1 MRKRGY
7 TAWGTALAAAVLGAP
22 VAAAAGDRA
31 GEGAGGGQQE
41 CRRAFDHAVWEDM
54 DSYNKRDAAR
64 YRAIIHRDMVT
75 VGRKGNLYIGYDA
88 NVNPVLEQFKVPYEF
103 SMPWT
108 VTHTVVEDCKMG
120 FAILDAHYL
129 EPSHGIDRH
138 YTISLTLVR
147 EHGRWQVV
155 KDTVTEVVA

>member
-1 MRKRGY
+1 MRKWGH
-7 TAWGTALAAAVLGAP
+7 AAVGTALAAAAIAVP
-22 VAAAAGDRA
+22 VTASA
-31 GEGAGGGQQE
+31 GEQGGPSCQ
-41 CRRAFDHAVWEDM
+41 RAFDHAVWEDM

-75 VGRKGNLYIGYDA
+75 VGRKGNLYLGYDA
-88 NVNPVLEQFKVPYEF
+88 NVNPVLEQFKVPYEY

-108 VTHTVVEDCKMG
+108 VVHTVVENCQMG

-129 EPSHGIDRH
+129 EPAHGIDRH

-147 EHGRWQVV
+147 DRGRWQVV
-155 KDTVTEVVA
+155 KDTVTDVVP

>member
-1 MRKRGY
+1 MRKWGY
-7 TAWGTALAAAVLGAP
+7 AALGTALVATVLGAP
-22 VAAAAGDRA
+22 AAAAGDQA
-31 GEGAGGGQQE
+31 GEGQQQ

-75 VGRKGNLYIGYDA
+75 VGRRGNLYIGYDA
-88 NVNPVLEQFKVPYEF
+88 NVTPVVEQQFKVPYEYA
-103 SMPWT
+103 MPWT

-147 EHGRWQVV
+147 DHGRWQVV
-155 KDTVTEVVA
+155 KDTVTDVVA

>member
-1 MRKRGY
+1 MRRWGY
-7 TAWGTALAAAVLGAP
+7 AALGTTLVAAVLGTP
-22 VAAAAGDRA
+22 AAAATDAAGD
-31 GEGAGGGQQE
+31 GQRQ
-41 CRRAFDHAVWEDM
+41 CRQAFDHAVWEDM

-75 VGRKGNLYIGYDA
+75 VGRRGQVIIGYDA
-88 NVNPVLEQFKVPYEF
+88 NVDPVLEQFKVPYEF

-120 FAILDAHYL
+120 YAILDAHYL
-129 EPSHGIDRH
+129 EPSHGVDRH
-138 YTISLTLVR
+138 FTISLTLVR

-155 KDTVTEVVA
+155 KDTVTDVVS

>member
-1 MRKRGY
+1 MRKWGY
-7 TAWGTALAAAVLGAP
+7 AALGTALVAAVLGTP
-22 VAAAAGDRA
+22 VASAAGDQA
-31 GEGAGGGQQE
+31 AGGQQE

-75 VGRKGNLYIGYDA
+75 VGRRGNVIIGYDA

-108 VTHTVVEDCKMG
+108 VTHTVVEDCRMG
-120 FAILDAHYL
+120 YAILDAHYL

-138 YTISLTLVR
+138 FTISLTLVR
-147 EHGRWQVV
+147 DHGRWQVV
-155 KDTVTEVVA
+155 KDTVTDVVA

>member
-1 MRKRGY
+1 MRKWGY
-7 TAWGTALAAAVLGAP
+7 AALGTALVATVLGP
-22 VAAAAGDRA
+22 PAAAAGDQA
-31 GEGAGGGQQE
+31 GEQ

-75 VGRKGNLYIGYDA
+75 VGRRGNLYIGYDA
-88 NVNPVLEQFKVPYEF
+88 NVNPVLEQFKVPYEY

-147 EHGRWQVV
+147 EHARWQVV
-155 KDTVTEVVA
+155 KDTVTEVVP

>member
-1 MRKRGY
+1 MRKWGY
-7 TAWGTALAAAVLGAP
+7 AALGTTLAAAVLGAP
-22 VAAAAGDRA
+22 AATAAGDRD
-31 GEGAGGGQQE
+31 GGRPQE

-64 YRAIIHRDMVT
+64 YSAIIHRDMVT

-88 NVNPVLEQFKVPYEF
+88 NVTPVLEQQFKVPYEY

-108 VTHTVVEDCKMG
+108 VTHTVVEGCKMG

-155 KDTVTEVVA
+155 KDTVTDVVP

>member
-1 MRKRGY
+1 MRKWGY
-7 TAWGTALAAAVLGAP
+7 AALGTAL
-22 VAAAAGDRA
+22 VAAALGTPADA
-31 GEGAGGGQQE
+31 AVSGGQPE

-54 DSYNKRDAAR
+54 DSYNKRDADR

-88 NVNPVLEQFKVPYEF
+88 NVDPVLEQFKVPYEF

-155 KDTVTEVVA
+155 KDTVTEVVP

>member
-1 MRKRGY
+1 MRKWGY
-7 TAWGTALAAAVLGAP
+7 AAMGVALVAAVLGTP
-22 VAAAAGDRA
+22 AAAATDR
-31 GEGAGGGQQE
+31 AGGGQQE

-75 VGRKGNLYIGYDA
+75 VGRRGNLYIGYDA
-88 NVNPVLEQFKVPYEF
+88 NVNPVLEQFKVPYEY

-108 VTHTVVEDCKMG
+108 VTHTVVEGCKMG

-147 EHGRWQVV
+147 EHGRWQVI
-155 KDTVTEVVA
+155 KDTVTDVVP

>member
-1 MRKRGY
+1 MRKWGY
-7 TAWGTALAAAVLGAP
+7 AALSTALVAGVLATP
-22 VAAAAGDRA
+22 AAAAGDP
-31 GEGAGGGQQE
+31 AGGGQQH
-41 CRRAFDHAVWEDM
+41 CRQAFDHAVWEDM

-75 VGRKGNLYIGYDA
+75 VGRRGNLYIGYDA
-88 NVNPVLEQFKVPYEF
+88 NVNPVLEQFKVPYEY

>member
-1 MRKRGY
+1 MRKWGY
-7 TAWGTALAAAVLGAP
+7 AALGTALVAAALGAP
-22 VAAAAGDRA
+22 VAAAAGEQGD
-31 GEGAGGGQQE
+31 GGQQE

-75 VGRKGNLYIGYDA
+75 VGRRGNLYLGYDA
-88 NVNPVLEQFKVPYEF
+88 NVNPVLEQFKVPYEY

-108 VTHTVVEDCKMG
+108 VTHTVVEGCHVG

-129 EPSHGIDRH
+129 EPAHGVDRH

-147 EHGRWQVV
+147 DHGRWQVV
-155 KDTVTEVVA
+155 KDTVTDVVP

>member
-1 MRKRGY
+1 MRKWGY
-7 TAWGTALAAAVLGAP
+7 AALGTALVAAVLGAP
-22 VAAAAGDRA
+22 VAAAAGDQA
-31 GEGAGGGQQE
+31 DGGQRE

-54 DSYNKRDAAR
+54 DSYNKRDADR

-75 VGRKGNLYIGYDA
+75 VGRRGNLYIGYDA
-88 NVNPVLEQFKVPYEF
+88 NVNPVLEQFKVPYEY

-138 YTISLTLVR
+138 YTISLTLVHDR
-147 EHGRWQVV
+147 GRWQVV
-155 KDTVTEVVA
+155 KDTVTEVLA

>member
-1 MRKRGY
+1 MRRWGY
-7 TAWGTALAAAVLGAP
+7 AALGTALVAAVLGTP
-22 VAAAAGDRA
+22 AAAATDAAGD
-31 GEGAGGGQQE
+31 GQRQ
-41 CRRAFDHAVWEDM
+41 CRQAFDHAVWEDM

-75 VGRKGNLYIGYDA
+75 VGRRGQVIIGYDA
-88 NVNPVLEQFKVPYEF
+88 NVDPVLEQFKVPYEF

-120 FAILDAHYL
+120 YAILDAHYL

-138 YTISLTLVR
+138 FTISLTLVR

-155 KDTVTEVVA
+155 KDTVTDVVS

>member
-1 MRKRGY
+1 MRKWGY
-7 TAWGTALAAAVLGAP
+7 AALGTALVATVLGAP
-22 VAAAAGDRA
+22 AAAAGDQ
-31 GEGAGGGQQE
+31 AGGGQQQ

-54 DSYNKRDAAR
+54 DSYNKRDAGR

-75 VGRKGNLYIGYDA
+75 VGRRGNLYIGYDA
-88 NVNPVLEQFKVPYEF
+88 NVNPVLEQFKVPYEY

-147 EHGRWQVV
+147 DHGRWQVV
-155 KDTVTEVVA
+155 KDTVTDVVA

>member
-1 MRKRGY
+1 MRKWGY
-7 TAWGTALAAAVLGAP
+7 AALGTALAAAVLGAP
-22 VAAAAGDRA
+22 VAASA
-31 GEGAGGGQQE
+31 GEQGGGGGQD

-75 VGRKGNLYIGYDA
+75 VGRRGNLYLGYDA
-88 NVNPVLEQFKVPYEF
+88 NVNPVLEQFKVPYEY

-108 VTHTVVEDCKMG
+108 VVHTVVENCQMG

-147 EHGRWQVV
+147 DHGRWQVV
-155 KDTVTEVVA
+155 KDTVTDVVP

>member
-1 MRKRGY
+1 MRKWGY
-7 TAWGTALAAAVLGAP
+7 AALGTALAAAAVATP
-22 VAAAAGDRA
+22 VAASA
-31 GEGAGGGQQE
+31 GEQGGGGGQD

-64 YRAIIHRDMVT
+64 YSAIIHRDMVT
-75 VGRKGNLYIGYDA
+75 VGRKGNLYLGYDA
-88 NVNPVLEQFKVPYEF
+88 NVTPVLEQQFKVPYEY

-108 VTHTVVEDCKMG
+108 VVHTVIENCQMG

-147 EHGRWQVV
+147 DHGRWQVV
-155 KDTVTEVVA
+155 KDTVTDVVP